1 MIQDY
6 VRAKS
11 KEEVVE
17 FVRKGYTILSGGTYL
32 SQHQDNVFGLV
43 DIQNIG
49 LNGISIE
56 NQELMVGAGAKFTD
70 IVANNLI
77 PESFKEAIT
86 QELKPNARNA
96 ATIGGY
102 ISVYNRYSNIQAW
115 LTCAQARVQFFP
127 SEGIYKQDVES
138 FYSANGN
145 DRLIESIN
153 MLPDLKITWKMVSRT
168 PDDFPLLSIF
178 VNHLRDK
185 KIITI
190 LGFSNKFLTFQI
202 NNDEIAIDKLES
214 LLKIAHSQ
222 YINQFISFTYFK
234 KAATEICVELLQ
246 VGDK

>member
-1 MIQDY
+1 MIQEY

-17 FVRKGYTILSGGTYL
+17 LVHEGYVILSGGTYL
-32 SQHQDNVFGLV
+32 SQHQGNVYGLV

-56 NQELMVGAGAKFTD
+56 NQELMVGAGAKFAD

-77 PESFKEAIT
+77 PKSFKEAIT

-115 LTCAQARVQFFP
+115 LTCAQAQVQFFP
-127 SEGIYKQDVES
+127 PEGIYKQEVER
-138 FYSANGN
+138 FYSANDN

-153 MLPDLKITWKMVSRT
+153 ILPDLKIAWKMVSRNSGR
-168 PDDFPLLSIF
+168 FSI
-178 VNHLRDK
+178 
-185 KIITI
+185 T
-190 LGFSNKFLTFQI
+190 
-202 NNDEIAIDKLES
+202 
-214 LLKIAHSQ
+214 
-222 YINQFISFTYFK
+222 
-234 KAATEICVELLQ
+234 
-246 VGDK
+246 

>member
-17 FVRKGYTILSGGTYL
+17 LVRKGYTILGGGTFL
-32 SQHQDNVFGLV
+32 SQHQENVFGLV

-49 LNGISIE
+49 LNVISIE

-77 PESFKEAIT
+77 PESFKEAIN

-115 LTCAQARVQFFP
+115 LTCAQAKVQLFP
-127 SEGIYKQDVES
+127 QHGSYKQDVES
-138 FYSANGN
+138 YYSTDVK
-145 DRLIESIN
+145 DRLIEGIN
-153 MLPDLKITWKMVSRT
+153 ILPDPKITWKMVSRT

-178 VNHLRDK
+178 ANHLPDK

-202 NNDEIAIDKLES
+202 NNDEILIDKLEN
-214 LLKIAHSQ
+214 LFKISHSQ
-222 YINQFISFTYFK
+222 YNNQYISINYFK
-234 KAATEICVELLQ
+234 KAATEVLDELFR

>member
-11 KEEVVE
+11 KDEVVE
-17 FVRKGYTILSGGTYL
+17 LVRKGYTILSGGTYL

-49 LNGISIE
+49 LNEISTD
-56 NQELMVGAGAKFTD
+56 NQELLVGAGAKFAD

-77 PESFKEAIT
+77 PKSFKEVIS
-86 QELKPNARNA
+86 QEQKQNALNA

-102 ISVYNRYSNIQAW
+102 ISVYNCSSNIQAW
-115 LTCAQARVQFFP
+115 LTCAQAQVQFFP
-127 SEGIYKQDVES
+127 HEGIFKQDVEG
-138 FYSANGN
+138 FYSTNVK

-153 MLPDLKITWKMVSRT
+153 IMLNLNITWKMVSRT

-178 VNHLRDK
+178 VNHLREK
-185 KIITI
+185 KLITL
-190 LGFSNKFLTFQI
+190 LGFSNKFLTFQLE
-202 NNDEIAIDKLES
+202 NDEKVIEKLES
-214 LLKIAHSQ
+214 VLKISHSQ
-222 YINQFISFTYFK
+222 FTNQFISFNYFK
-234 KAATEICVELLQ
+234 KTTRMILTELLH